1 MPGGSDRFLSVFL
14 PGNIVTPGEPSTLQF
29 AIVDDTQIANGKRA
43 ITRTYRDANASD
55 AGRIRRVQWEVWGPI
70 GASLEST
77 AGRLGTDFCRN
88 LETRWERRLISSGQQ
103 TEVNLGGD
111 DPVGGPSY
119 FGTAYFGNNNFY
131 SGPESLPGADV
142 VVFDEQ
148 QGYLFAHRGNLSTQI
163 SLDTFALIQTK
174 DHGTPVLDAALW
186 RSKGRLAMG
195 RYIPMQT
202 RDYVDAVGST
212 YIDTVA
218 ISPTQ
223 DVYAQAVKRGS
234 DRAWYIDADPGSTT
248 FNFAGYSLD
257 AFETLAAPF
266 QVGDPDVNTTG
277 IGPFGPFT
285 MFGAQD
291 NLYSFTDQGKP
302 VPLSRALLNHLSSQN
317 GQQWADPG
325 WGWNYAITAIGLR
338 AIQPG
343 IDNPVGIGE
352 RMRGF
357 TGHDGVPTAIW
368 AERGELWIVYK
379 TTQGDLYGYR
389 GAFGPETA
397 ATGQPL
403 IFPWFYKAGG
413 TCKALFSSISGLADP
428 IHNYRMFRGDGT
440 NMTYMLGSSDG
451 RDDLNAD
458 YVYSTDGGTW
468 YGTTLD
474 REANLLK
481 TLRLARFKTRSL
493 TSGSSWRLA
502 MAFDPPPT
510 QTANA
515 TYVNIG
521 NAVTSNGGQTI
532 EPVQG
537 NVALTNISGR
547 TMKPR
552 FTQVAGGT
560 GADSTP
566 PEINGTLEI
575 EYDERPEQIEEITV
589 VVNMTGTAYSNNY
602 IWDTMRE
609 LLGSTVNGPF
619 QIQLPD
625 DLPPVVVKGS
635 AGGKKW
641 AMLSAVTHRD
651 DLKDPAV
658 EGVQLVF
665 QVWPQGDTI

>member
-29 AIVDDTQIANGKRA
+29 AIVDDAQIANGKRA

-88 LETRWERRLISSGQQ
+88 LETRWERRLISAGKENFVDL
-103 TEVNLGGD
+103 TAD
-111 DPVGGPSY
+111 DPPQTAAA
-119 FGTAYFGNNNFY
+119 FGTAIFGDDTF
-131 SGPESLPGADV
+131 SGSVAVPTYDIR
-142 VVFDEQ
+142 VFDEQ
-148 QGYLFAHRGNLSTQI
+148 AGYLFAHRNNLSTQI
-163 SLDTFALIQTK
+163 DMGNWTVIESVDQ
-174 DHGTPVLDAALW
+174 GTQVLDAALW
-186 RSKGRLAMG
+186 RGMG
-195 RYIPMQT
+195 RIALGSGTPMQT
-202 RDYVDAVGST
+202 RTNVTSTGST
-212 YIDTVA
+212 YADTTA
-218 ISPTQ
+218 TSPAQ
-223 DVYAQAVKRGS
+223 DVYAFAVKRGS
-234 DRAWYIDADPGSTT
+234 DRAWYIDADTGGTT
-248 FNFAGYSLD
+248 LNYAGYTLD
-257 AFETLAAPF
+257 SFDTLAAPF
-266 QVGDPDVNTTG
+266 QVGDPDVNTNG

-285 MFGAQD
+285 MFGADD

-302 VPLSRALLNHLSSQN
+302 VPLSRALLNHFSSHN
-317 GQQWADPG
+317 GIQWADPG

-357 TGHDGVPTAIW
+357 TGHDGVPHAIW
-368 AERGELWIVYK
+368 AERGELWIVYQAK
-379 TTQGDLYGYR
+379 NNDLYGYR

-403 IFPWFYKAGG
+403 LFPWFYQTSNYCNSIFSTATTSTPLIIRDDAGNMRYQI
-413 TCKALFSSISGLADP
+413 ISP
-428 IHNYRMFRGDGT
+428 
-440 NMTYMLGSSDG
+440 DG
-451 RDDLNAD
+451 RDDLYQY
-458 YVYSTDGGTW
+458 YVYGTDGGEW

-493 TSGSSWRLA
+493 TSGSSWRLS

-510 QTANA
+510 NAAGA

-521 NAVTSNGGQTI
+521 NAVTSNGAQTI

-537 NVALTNISGR
+537 NVALNNISGR

-552 FTQVAGGT
+552 FTQVAEGT